1 MKKILTLL
9 LVIALILVAFAGCVT
24 QAPADES
31 GAATTAV
38 SDNQGEGGAGN
49 AASVEPKYKMIFIVK
64 SMAASFFLDVIE
76 GAEAAAEDMNVELN
90 CVGPETPFSVE
101 EQIQIIEQ
109 AIIDGVDGVL
119 VIPADSEAIVAAI
132 EKCNEANIPV
142 ITPNT
147 KANGGDVVT
156 WIGADNVEVGY
167 TLGKIMCESIG
178 GQGNVVL
185 LEGTP
190 GNSTA
195 EERTEG
201 YKQAI
206 AEYPNVVLLDSQP
219 ANFER
224 EAGMNLMENF
234 LQKYPDIDACG
245 SGNKDMTMG
254 AIEAAKNADRLE
266 AIKFITFDTDDDV
279 IAGIQ
284 SGEVYATGNQDPF
297 SQGYLSVTSMYAYL
311 EGCRLPSTMH
321 LPMKVIDS
329 SNIDEFV
336 ASQQG

>member
-1 MKKILTLL
+1 MKRIVT
-9 LVIALILVAFAGCVT
+9 LILAMALVLMTFAGCVT
-24 QAPADES
+24 QAPPAVNDS
-31 GAATTAV
+31 AATESSIST
-38 SDNQGEGGAGN
+38 NQAEGDAEN
-49 AASVEPKYKMIFIVK
+49 VASAPKYKMTFIVK

-76 GAEAAAEDMNVELN
+76 GAQAAAEDLNIELN

-101 EQIQIIEQ
+101 EQTQIIEQ
-109 AIIDGVDGVL
+109 SIINGVDGIL
-119 VIPADSEAIVAAI
+119 VIPADSDAIATAI

-156 WIGADNVEVGY
+156 WVGADNVEVGY

-178 GQGNVVL
+178 GEGNVVL

-201 YKQAI
+201 YKQAF
-206 AEYPNVVLLDSQP
+206 AEYPNIVLLDSQP

-234 LQKYPDIDACG
+234 LQKYPEIDACG

-254 AIEAAKNADRLE
+254 AIEAAKNAGRLDQ
-266 AIKFITFDTDDDV
+266 IKFITFDTDDDV
-279 IAGIQ
+279 IAGIK

-297 SQGYLSVTSMYAYL
+297 SQGYLAVISMYAHL
-311 EGCRLPSTMH
+311 EGCRLPSMLH

-336 ASQQG
+336 ASM